1 MDQKSKQP
9 NPSASVKTQVLTQ
22 LDNGDLVDICDAT
35 DAAIADGGGFGWL
48 TPPPRQTLESYWRG
62 VVLIPDRVL
71 VIGRLDGVIASSVQ
85 ILKPPRNNEAQAF
98 ACHLTTFFVAP
109 WARGHGLSQLII
121 EHAEAWAREAGFRII
136 NLDVRASQERAI
148 SLFEMLGYTRFGTHD
163 NYAVVDGN
171 FVTGHFYYKE
181 L

>member
-1 MDQKSKQP
+1 MDSRTTPP
-9 NPSASVKTQVLTQ
+9 NPSVSVKTEVLTHFG
-22 LDNGDLVDICDAT
+22 NGDLVDMCDAT

-62 VVLIPDRVL
+62 VVLIPDRILIV
-71 VIGRLDGVIASSVQ
+71 GRLDGVIASSAQ

-121 EHAEAWAREAGFRII
+121 EQAEDCARQAGFRII

-148 SLFEMLGYTRFGTHD
+148 SLFEMLGYTRFGAHD
-163 NYAVVDGN
+163 HYAVVDGG
-171 FVTGHFYYKE
+171 FVTGYFYCKE